1 MWDIKNVLMFITTYY
16 FERKF
21 TVSIYYARRYKQDC
35 KIFNVQT
42 LNVDFPYIWVSIA
55 DMFDNMVTFRKPD
68 ATIEFPT
75 FDAAT
80 SGDIRFQFRTTAEN
94 GIFLQNIGVSHFI
107 EVKLV
112 CKYQ

>member
-1 MWDIKNVLMFITTYY
+1 MHLKLIHFQPNCASALLQYLTEWAHCQRQVAFLFFIFSDI
-16 FERKF
+16 
-21 TVSIYYARRYKQDC
+21 
-35 KIFNVQT
+35 
-42 LNVDFPYIWVSIA
+42 
-55 DMFDNMVTFRKPD
+55 FDNTVTFRKAD

-94 GIFLQNIGVSHFI
+94 GIFLQNTGQSHFI

-112 CKYQ
+112 CKYQVP

>member
-1 MWDIKNVLMFITTYY
+1 MMAL
-16 FERKF
+16 KF
-21 TVSIYYARRYKQDC
+21 SLHILLSVSISD
-35 KIFNVQT
+35 VVH
-42 LNVDFPYIWVSIA
+42 LIA

-80 SGDIRFQFRTTAEN
+80 SGDIRFQFKTTAEN
-94 GIFLQNIGVSHFI
+94 GIFLQNTGESHFI

-112 CKYQ
+112 CECHVSNGLKCIFSEKGIK